1 MVAKKMGKF
10 VSGGW
15 FDFSKIAV
23 QPTANGDVILSV

>member
-15 FDFSKIAV
+15 FDFSNIAV
-23 QPTANGDVILSV
+23 QPTANARMD